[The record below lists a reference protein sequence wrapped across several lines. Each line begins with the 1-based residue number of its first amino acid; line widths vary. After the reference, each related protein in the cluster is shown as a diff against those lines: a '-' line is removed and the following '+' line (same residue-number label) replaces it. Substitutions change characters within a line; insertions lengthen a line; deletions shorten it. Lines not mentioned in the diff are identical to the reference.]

1 MTPNRSRLNMTNT
14 NITMNLTR
22 NLKSIAV
29 IGVLLLTATLPM
41 TLTGCSTGKTSDKQ
55 LQFVSADQAME
66 MVGTRKKALGLG
78 GKATGVFVDAR
89 SEADFKAGH
98 IPGAISMPYE
108 RLDDEHDMLKA
119 YDPVIVYGKEYN
131 DPRALGMSKRLI
143 ELKYGNIHTLTG
155 GINEWKDAGN
165 ELATEEAGG

>member
-1 MTPNRSRLNMTNT
+1 MTNT
-14 NITMNLTR
+14 NITMNLVRTLR
-22 NLKSIAV
+22 SIAV
-29 IGVLLLTATLPM
+29 IGVLLLTASLG
-41 TLTGCSTGKTSDKQ
+41 GCTTGKTSDKQ

-89 SEADFKAGH
+89 SEVDFKAGH

-108 RLDDEHDMLKA
+108 RLDDEHTMLKA

-165 ELATEEAGG
+165 ELESEGAGG